1 VAPGE
6 DPEFKPEYCKI
17 IIIIII
23 IIIISDT
30 LSNSALPY

>member
-23 IIIISDT
+23 IIISDT